1 VVLGAVVKWRAAT
14 EDVAVHGWD
23 SQIVAYDRRSG
34 DTHCLDRT
42 ASAVLTCLLDS
53 GALTEDDLGGR
64 VAADD
69 QSASDSLDAVL
80 SELHTLGLVRRIE
93 EC

>member
-1 VVLGAVVKWRAAT
+1 VVLDAVVKWRAAT

-34 DTHCLDRT
+34 DTHCLDHT
-42 ASAVLTCLLDS
+42 ASAVLTCLLDA
-53 GALTEDDLGGR
+53 GALTEDDLGER
-64 VAADD
+64 VAAGD
-69 QSASDSLDAVL
+69 QAAGDALTAVL
-80 SELHTLGLVRRIE
+80 AELQTLGLVRRIE